1 MIQYI
6 WKFQTIFCIAFF
18 ILSILLYLPIR
29 EYTVSVPNLHI
40 LRFFLFHLRRKI
52 TVQTVLAFLLIVFGM
67 TLVMLALFMPP
78 KGEIH
83 PSVITVFGM
92 ILVAAGAFLGIDL
105 NFQLKSYINS
115 LKEAAILTQNVK
127 SNTPECTDLL
137 KDNKNETI

>member
-1 MIQYI
+1 MSNV
-6 WKFQTIFCIAFF
+6 T
-18 ILSILLYLPIR
+18 
-29 EYTVSVPNLHI
+29 
-40 LRFFLFHLRRKI
+40 LRRKI

-115 LKEAAILTQNVK
+115 LKTAALPPLNNK
-127 SNTPECTDLL
+127 SNTTEFSEQHKEQ
-137 KDNKNETI
+137 KDETI

>member
-1 MIQYI
+1 M
-6 WKFQTIFCIAFF
+6 
-18 ILSILLYLPIR
+18 
-29 EYTVSVPNLHI
+29 PNV
-40 LRFFLFHLRRKI
+40 HLRRKI

-115 LKEAAILTQNVK
+115 LKEAAILTQNNK
-127 SNTPECTDLL
+127 SNNTECSGLL
-137 KDNKNETI
+137 TDNKNETI